1 MLFEPSHGPGRRQ
14 LRQFAA
20 ALIALV
26 TVAIAMRWRRYGQVG
41 APVAMTAV
49 VAYILGITGMVAP
62 RTIAWLY
69 ATVSAVTQPI
79 GRVLSEV
86 MLLILYFGVVTPI
99 AVLCRLAG
107 RDRLQRRF
115 NRGNASYWVPRRS
128 SSDLSRYFRQS

>member
-1 MLFEPSHGPGRRQ
+1 MLFEPSHGADRRQ

-20 ALIALV
+20 TLITFV
-26 TVAIAMRWRRYGQVG
+26 TVAVAFRWRRYGTVS
-41 APVAMTAV
+41 APVAMAAV
-49 VAYILGITGMVAP
+49 VGYILGVTGIVAP

-69 ATVSAVTQPI
+69 ATVSAITQPI

-107 RDRLQRRF
+107 RDRLQRRLD
-115 NRGNASYWVPRRS
+115 RGNASYWVPRRS
-128 SSDLSRYFRQS
+128 SSDISRYFRQS

>member
-1 MLFEPSHGPGRRQ
+1 MLFEPSHGADRRQ

-20 ALIALV
+20 ALIAFA
-26 TVAIAMRWRRYGQVG
+26 TIALALRWRRHGQLS
-41 APVAMTAV
+41 APVAMAAV
-49 VAYILGITGMVAP
+49 VAYILGVAGIVAP

-99 AVLCRLAG
+99 ALLCRLAG

-115 NRGNASYWVPRRS
+115 DRRNASHWVPSRAS
-128 SSDLSRYFRQS
+128 SEIARYFRQS